1 MLWMFF
7 RVQTNCFSKEL
18 YESRNY
24 TIKKKKKSV
33 TLLKYYLESN
43 PYETKSHD
51 FEGFRSIIVFSGYDR
66 DEIKFQ
72 FIRTCGKR
80 ISKFSL
86 NAELRHDNQLQY
98 DVRNIYNILF

>member
-18 YESRNY
+18 YESWNY

-66 DEIKFQ
+66 DEIKF
-72 FIRTCGKR
+72 
-80 ISKFSL
+80 
-86 NAELRHDNQLQY
+86 
-98 DVRNIYNILF
+98 